1 MAAFMKRPLWSGSGL
16 GGLTEMG
23 AKRTW
28 QQAFAIVEEEELR
41 SGDLVAP
48 ALFACSRRGCLPR
61 SSEAT
66 GLGRPRTFHL
76 PL

>member
-1 MAAFMKRPLWSGSGL
+1 MAAFMKRSLWSGSGL

-41 SGDLVAP
+41 SGDLVCSGLVC
-48 ALFACSRRGCLPR
+48 LF
-61 SSEAT
+61 
-66 GLGRPRTFHL
+66 
-76 PL
+76 